1 MTRGG
6 GVGGGGAQRARGARA
21 VRARLRGE
29 KLPIWASPRSEN
41 RVLFCRRLAGNP
53 PTYFL
58 WPSPRF
64 FESPLAGCA
73 KTGVLLRKLP
83 VFALKSVPK

>member
-29 KLPIWASPRSEN
+29 KLPILASPRSEN
-41 RVLFCRRLAGNP
+41 RVFFCRRLAGNP
-53 PTYFL
+53 PTYL
-58 WPSPRF
+58 QWPSPRF
-64 FESPLAGCA
+64 FESPL
-73 KTGVLLRKLP
+73 VL
-83 VFALKSVPK
+83 